1 MSDFKAGLEAA
12 AKFVE
17 LMQAE
22 HQRVPHLA
30 DLIRSLSEEFGTSPV
45 EAALFGQ
52 TLLRTGGDGSIEHI
66 PLQSVLMPMTAAD
79 EAFAQFRAA
88 YKPLGF
94 RNNWVAARKK
104 FDLLVKKEKVDPA
117 AIVAGTIA
125 YAETRPERQYVPA
138 PEVFLNK
145 RQFEYDWANSGARR
159 QPSQANVES
168 FFQNRVD
175 GQS

>member
-12 AKFVE
+12 AQFVE

-22 HQRVPHLA
+22 HQRVPNLA
-30 DLIRSLSEEFGTSPV
+30 AMIRSLAQDAGSVGTSVAVIGAGGEVTRVPV
-45 EAALFGQ
+45 ESMLVPA
-52 TLLRTGGDGSIEHI
+52 S
-66 PLQSVLMPMTAAD
+66 AAD

-104 FDLLVKKEKVDPA
+104 FDILVKKEKIDPA
-117 AIVAGTIA
+117 VIVAGAIA
-125 YAETRPERQYVPA
+125 YAQTRPEKQFVPA

-145 RQFEYDWANSGARR
+145 RQFAYDWANSGARR
-159 QPSQANVES
+159 NPSPNDIETYLQG
-168 FFQNRVD
+168 RV
-175 GQS
+175 GHE